1 MTPPLH
7 EIVLA
12 YKMDADRVMNS
23 NNSVMGKLCAVYCL
37 SLDYSELLK
46 YTPEVKAR
54 DIEIWGVLFTRYMKS
69 I

>member
-12 YKMDADRVMNS
+12 YKMESDRLMIS
-23 NNSVMGKLCAVYCL
+23 IDTDMGKLCAIFCL
-37 SLDYSELLK
+37 SLDYVELMK
-46 YTPEVKAR
+46 FDPEISSN
-54 DIEIWGVLFTRYMKS
+54 DIEVWGALSYRYLTG

>member
-12 YKMDADRVMNS
+12 YKMESDRLMIS
-23 NNSVMGKLCAVYCL
+23 NDTAMAKLYAIFYL
-37 SLDYSELLK
+37 SLDYVELMQFD
-46 YTPEVKAR
+46 PEISSN
-54 DIEIWGVLFTRYMKS
+54 DIEVWCALSYRYLTG